1 MWSGPHRVVEEEGI
15 SAEVQS
21 EEEEREF
28 LKEEILGLQWIR
40 ITFSAVGC

>member
-1 MWSGPHRVVEEEGI
+1 MVEEEGI

-21 EEEEREF
+21 EEGEREF

-40 ITFSAVGC
+40 VQNHVLCSWLLS

>member
-1 MWSGPHRVVEEEGI
+1 MVEEEGI

-28 LKEEILGLQWIR
+28 LKEDIFGLQWIR
-40 ITFSAVGC
+40 ITFSAVGCR